1 MYGLTYN
8 MKFANMNLI
17 FLIGLFG
24 ILLCIVMNCR
34 SNSGGVLK
42 MDKKVKIKT
51 DLNKEVEY
59 EIKNEKLQSPINTLN
74 ENTPNENTQNENT
87 PNENTPNENTLNENT
102 LNENTQNKLGYM
114 TEKELEDYAPDG
126 LKYCSDVHSYEKFD
140 APLFY
145 NVPPASSELNGEIC
159 RNCKVGYCMGDVCGS
174 EIYKKGFEM
183 ENYFL

>member
-34 SNSGGVLK
+34 SNSGRVLE

-59 EIKNEKLQSPINTLN
+59 EIKNEKLQSSINT
-74 ENTPNENTQNENT
+74 Q
-87 PNENTPNENTLNENT
+87 
-102 LNENTQNKLGYM
+102 NENTQNKLGYM

-174 EIYKKGFEM
+174 EIYKKGSEM